1 MQRRLSEA
9 LGRPVDPR
17 PLALTR
23 IGVGVA
29 GGMIGLETWRLL
41 IKVSAPDKLQV
52 PAFAW
57 LPDLSYELIWA
68 LFAVWTLLA
77 AALTLGL
84 RARLAAAGLALLAAV
99 AMLLDQQVYS
109 NHLALMAVLC
119 GLLALG
125 QPAAVWSLDARRR
138 PPVAASPYWPVL
150 LLKLQISTLYGF
162 AALSKL
168 NDVYLSGEVLERST
182 WGFVNKLGDPILI
195 VAAVAGGR
203 CRAVPLRR
211 SLERTASAD
220 RVSTRALLPP
230 ADRRDVRQPAAVD
243 PLRPPRALP
252 IRSVPSSEAREPA
265 GDLGRPLRILRAL
278 RGDPAPNRPARRA
291 SLRRFQRPERLR
303 GLGRDADPGR
313 AGRSARGRR
322 APSSRATTR
331 SGWRSRCRRQP
342 SWSHPSSGFRR
353 SPGSAAR
360 VPAGG
365 GGASLRPRAGQRR
378 LACVARGAAPATAPS
393 ATIAASAAT

>member
-150 LLKLQISTLYGF
+150 LIKIQISTLYGF

-195 VAAVAGGR
+195 VAAVAGVAVELFLSVGLWNERLQRIAFPLGLSFHLLIVATFDNPLPLIPFALLALSPYVLFLRAKPASRLVIWDDR
-203 CRAVPLRR
+203 CAFCARSVAILRRIDLLGVHRFVGSSDPSAFEDSGVTPIQAERAVQLVADGRRVEGYDAIRVALEVSPPTFLVAPL
-211 SLERTASAD
+211 LGI
-220 RVSTRALLPP
+220 PP
-230 ADRRDVRQPAAVD
+230 
-243 PLRPPRALP
+243 
-252 IRSVPSSEAREPA
+252 IAR
-265 GDLGRPLRILRAL
+265 L
-278 RGDPAPNRPARRA
+278 
-291 SLRRFQRPERLR
+291 
-303 GLGRDADPGR
+303 
-313 AGRSARGRR
+313 GRR
-322 APSSRATTR
+322 AYRRVAAGRAC
-331 SGWRSRCRRQP
+331 GLEP
-342 SWSHPSSGFRR
+342 V
-353 SPGSAAR
+353 SAA
-360 VPAGG
+360 
-365 GGASLRPRAGQRR
+365 
-378 LACVARGAAPATAPS
+378 
-393 ATIAASAAT
+393 